1 MADATAASG
10 GSTPVPLLKADTP
23 AVLKLRIV
31 SSGDGEGEL
40 NLESSA
46 RAVLVLCEPSQ
57 EDFLVRGPRI
67 VLRMP
72 RVCAGSD
79 EFGFIISHRPF
90 VSSPITAV

>member
-40 NLESSA
+40 NLESS
-46 RAVLVLCEPSQ
+46 RAALVLCEPSQ
-57 EDFLVRGPRI
+57 EELLVRGPRI

-72 RVCAGSD
+72 GVCRTDQFSGL
-79 EFGFIISHRPF
+79 
-90 VSSPITAV
+90 